1 MLPELSVG
9 DWLLFTQAG
18 AYSLGQPLLT
28 SNDSTP
34 PPVYYTISSRDWQV
48 SLMNVGFDVTKQDFK
63 VLFSSFRFEMQE
75 SGATQDNTLKNF
87 SVIPYCLSSCET
99 EAALSV
105 PA

>member
-28 SNDSTP
+28 SSDSTP

-48 SLMNVGFDVTKQDFK
+48 SDECRVNVTKQDFK
-63 VLFSSFRFEMQE
+63 VFFSSFRFEMQE
-75 SGATQDNTLKNF
+75 SGATQKNTLKNF
-87 SVIPYCLSSCET
+87 SVIPYCLSSCQT